1 MLARLSGPLNAL
13 LACGVA
19 RHASDGLIELLVG
32 AGEAAKGGIATIAM
46 RVAVH
51 CPACGGDP
59 AIPCDRCQGVRTVEE
74 LFSAWLTVP
83 PGVADGTVLRPSV
96 QLQWV
101 VRPVQFRV
109 RLREA

>member
-1 MLARLSGPLNAL
+1 
-13 LACGVA
+13 
-19 RHASDGLIELLVG
+19 
-32 AGEAAKGGIATIAM
+32 GEAETGGIATIAM

-59 AIPCDRCQGVRTVEE
+59 AIPCDRCKGVRTVEE

-83 PGVADGTVLRPSV
+83 PGVADGTILRPSV
-96 QLQWV
+96 QMQWV